1 MVSRVEGNAF
11 LPKTFAKTKPK
22 VDNNRSNNVDV
33 SMPFQGAL
41 LPGDCSEPRVTTTRA
56 YRCVSTEHI
65 VLSLK
70 MRPRAPVNGWLPGT
84 RNRWERKPDRECIE
98 TYRREHRGDG
108 DAGDESLASTF
119 HAFHERGLRGGAL
132 GDGAVAGK
140 KIFGK
145 VSEVC
150 AVGARDAGERYPS
163 KSGPGR

>member
-1 MVSRVEGNAF
+1 LVSRVEGNAF

-22 VDNNRSNNVDV
+22 VDNRSNNVDV

-65 VLSLK
+65 VLSRK

-84 RNRWERKPDRECIE
+84 RNRW
-98 TYRREHRGDG
+98 YRREHRGDG